1 MNKKLALRL
10 IKLLSAIESYAFAM
24 EKFMPDYLHD
34 ELVTL
39 SDDLENIVLDN
50 DPKAPHEHDF

>member
-39 SDDLENIVLDN
+39 ISDLEDIVLDN
-50 DPKAPHEHDF
+50 GPTAPLEHDF